1 MEQPISNKIDR
12 LLIFFIAYTLTFF
25 IFFET
30 IKFTMP
36 FILAFIFALI
46 LKYPSKLLIN
56 KLNFKPWLAALI
68 TTLVFF
74 GILIFLIILIFT
86 ALTNEILGLKDYL
99 QKIIS
104 DSSSGVTNLITHYQ
118 SYIFDFNIDL
128 DPSIMETIRTN
139 LTQSI
144 TKLINN
150 LINFSTSVLQG
161 TITLISYI
169 PYLVMVIIFTLV
181 TTYFITK
188 LICTDNSKT
197 YFLSILP
204 KNNTKLLI
212 ALSQCKKMVGNYLL
226 AYLLIIFIG
235 FIITITGFTIFKIK
249 YALVL
254 SLICAFLDLLPLIGI
269 PLIYFPLA
277 TINLISGDYFT
288 GFGILILYAIV
299 FVTRQI
305 IEPKIMSSS
314 LGINPL
320 AVLVSLFIG
329 LEAGGI
335 PGVIFCMFL
344 VISYNILK
352 KVEIL

>member
-1 MEQPISNKIDR
+1 MEQPIHSKIDR

-30 IKFTMP
+30 IKYTLP
-36 FILAFIFALI
+36 FVLAFIFALI
-46 LKYPSKLLIN
+46 LRYPSKLLIN

-68 TTLVFF
+68 TTLIFF
-74 GILIFLIILIFT
+74 GILIFIIILMFT

-99 QKIIS
+99 QRIIS
-104 DSSSGVTNLITHYQ
+104 DSSSGVTNFITQYQ
-118 SYIFDFNIDL
+118 SYISDFNINV
-128 DPSIMETIRTN
+128 DPSIMETVRTN

-144 TKLINN
+144 TKLINS
-150 LINFSTSVLQG
+150 LITFSTSIVQG
-161 TITLISYI
+161 TITFISYI

-181 TTYFITK
+181 TTYFVTK
-188 LICTDNSKT
+188 LICTESSKI
-197 YFLSILP
+197 YFLNLLP

-212 ALSQCKKMVGNYLL
+212 ALKQCKKMIGNYLL

-235 FIITITGFTIFKIK
+235 FIITITGFTIFKVK

-254 SLICAFLDLLPLIGI
+254 SLICGFLDLLPLIGI

-277 TINLISGDYFT
+277 IINLLSGDYFT
-288 GFGILILYAIV
+288 GFGLLILYAIV

-314 LGINPL
+314 LGLNPL
-320 AVLVSLFIG
+320 SVLAAIFIG
-329 LEAGGI
+329 VQAGGI
-335 PGVIFCMFL
+335 SGMIFCMFL
-344 VISYNILK
+344 VVCYNILK
-352 KVEIL
+352 KVDIL

>member
-1 MEQPISNKIDR
+1 MEQPISSKIDR

-46 LKYPSKLLIN
+46 LKYPSRLLIN

-68 TTLVFF
+68 TTLLFF
-74 GILIFLIILIFT
+74 GILIFLIILMFT
-86 ALTNEILGLKDYL
+86 ALTNEVLGLKDYL

-104 DSSSGVTNLITHYQ
+104 NSSGGITNLITHYQ
-118 SYIFDFNIDL
+118 SYIFDFNIDI

-144 TKLINN
+144 TKIINN
-150 LINFSTSVLQG
+150 LINFSTSIIQG

-188 LICTDNSKT
+188 LLCTESSKA
-197 YFLSILP
+197 YILSVLP

-226 AYLLIIFIG
+226 AYLSIIFIG

-277 TINLISGDYFT
+277 TINLVSGDYFT
-288 GFGILILYAIV
+288 GFGLLILYAIV

-314 LGINPL
+314 LGLNPI

-344 VISYNILK
+344 VICYNILK